1 MHMYPHRQVYDIYFF
16 IAPSAVRHLS
26 ATADSLGSLFISWS
40 HPKYPNGQLTRYIIY
55 YKASQR
61 AIRSLSPDGF
71 ASFKVPPNSPSVAI
85 TGLMPYT
92 NYTIRMSASGKSVN
106 DAPIEEE
113 VIVRTN
119 TSGKSL

>member
-1 MHMYPHRQVYDIYFF
+1 VTFTILLF

-26 ATADSLGSLFISWS
+26 ATVASHESLFISWS
-40 HPKYPNGQLTRYIIY
+40 HPKYPNGQLTKYIIY

-71 ASFKVPPNSPSVAI
+71 ASITVPPNTLNVSL
-85 TGLMPYT
+85 TGLIPYT
-92 NYTIRMSASGKSVN
+92 NYTIRMSASGEGVN

-113 VIVRTN
+113 VIARTN

>member
-1 MHMYPHRQVYDIYFF
+1 LLF

-26 ATADSLGSLFISWS
+26 AAVTSHDSLFISWK
-40 HPKYPNGQLTRYIIY
+40 HPKYPNGQLITYIIY

-61 AIRSLSPDGF
+61 VIRSLSTDGF
-71 ASFKVPPNSPSVAI
+71 ASVVVPADALNLTL